1 MKRSVIITAQ
11 FFLCLITLLL
21 TAVFGTEFF
30 RRSSKGSNEMGRY
43 FDEENVVVYH
53 EQAIP
58 FYGLS
63 FVICLIAL
71 IILSRWTLKTVT
83 KKPIN

>member
-11 FFLCLITLLL
+11 FSLCLITLLL
-21 TAVFGTEFF
+21 AVVFGREFF
-30 RRSSKGSNEMGRY
+30 LRNSLVSNEMGRY
-43 FDEENVVVYH
+43 FDEGSVVVYH

-71 IILSRWTLKTVT
+71 IIMCRWTLKTVS
-83 KKPIN
+83 KKHID